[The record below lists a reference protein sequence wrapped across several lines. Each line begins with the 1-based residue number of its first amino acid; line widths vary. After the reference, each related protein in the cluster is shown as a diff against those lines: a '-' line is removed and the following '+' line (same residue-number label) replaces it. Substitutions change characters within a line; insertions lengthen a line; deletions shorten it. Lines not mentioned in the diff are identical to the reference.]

1 LELAT
6 SSGAFRSGSLILP
19 AISHIFTISYV
30 AEKLGED
37 AEWLWELQINM
48 FPEDGCLWVYGVG
61 EDGVPA
67 FTDYGIECLKQ
78 IIADERA
85 AGRAPPPIQSRK

>member
-1 LELAT
+1 MDGIHSSACRSCRGLTESAG

-37 AEWLWELQINM
+37 AEWLWEFQINM
-48 FPEDGCLWVYGVG
+48 FPEDGCLWGLR
-61 EDGVPA
+61 
-67 FTDYGIECLKQ
+67 CW
-78 IIADERA
+78 
-85 AGRAPPPIQSRK
+85 